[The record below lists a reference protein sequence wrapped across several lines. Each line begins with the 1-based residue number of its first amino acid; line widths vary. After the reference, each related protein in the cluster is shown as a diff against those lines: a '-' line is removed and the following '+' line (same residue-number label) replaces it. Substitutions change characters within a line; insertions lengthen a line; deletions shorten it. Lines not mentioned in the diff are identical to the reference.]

1 MRTERTLWLFTARM
15 SEHDDDMQAYRRDH
29 RRIFGHNP
37 IVDLSGVHLCIHPMH
52 RAIQRTIEQ
61 PGVEISLPFDF
72 HNVRREEFLTDDEYE
87 IRPEF
92 RS

>member
-1 MRTERTLWLFTARM
+1 MN
-15 SEHDDDMQAYRRDH
+15 DDMQAYRKDH

-37 IVDLSGVHLCIHPMH
+37 IPDLSGQHLCIHPVH
-52 RAIQRTIEQ
+52 RALQSVIEQ

-72 HNVRREEFLTDDEYE
+72 VNVRREEFLTDDERE

-92 RS
+92 RD